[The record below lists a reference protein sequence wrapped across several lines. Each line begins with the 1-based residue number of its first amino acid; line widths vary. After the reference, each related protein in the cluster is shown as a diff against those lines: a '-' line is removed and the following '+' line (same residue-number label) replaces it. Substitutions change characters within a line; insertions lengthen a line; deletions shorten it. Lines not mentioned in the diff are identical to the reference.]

1 MSPSIHQYAKAN
13 DKCMK
18 DYDKSEES
26 SFIQYWD
33 GNNLYGQ
40 AMSQNLPV
48 NNFDSIKDTSQFS
61 EDLIKKLWKR
71 GKW

>member
-26 SFIQYWD
+26 SSIQYWD

-61 EDLIKKLWKR
+61 ENLIKKLWK
-71 GKW
+71 

>member
-1 MSPSIHQYAKAN
+1 MSRSIHQYAKAN

-61 EDLIKKLWKR
+61 ENLIKKLWK
-71 GKW
+71 